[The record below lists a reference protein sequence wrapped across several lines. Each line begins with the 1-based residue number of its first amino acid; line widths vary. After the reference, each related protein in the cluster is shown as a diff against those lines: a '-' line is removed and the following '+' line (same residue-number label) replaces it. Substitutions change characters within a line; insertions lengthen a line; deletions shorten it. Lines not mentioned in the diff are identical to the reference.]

1 MLPNNLILF
10 SFFGFLFS
18 QKCLDL
24 VWNDTRLHPTLPSP
38 LDLDSYIWQFIL
50 SVNVIISWFVL
61 SPASVGEIAE
71 YAAAH
76 QQRLEDSGKPA
87 DQFTYTFCMAMNEFS
102 QSFFFFFLRRLSSLN
117 CSFIVYYKRSSVFRQ
132 LPSVDMSVPNRHAH
146 VRIGLIVRHIR
157 NAYQKRLSEKLTYFI
172 ATLLDIRTSFCAL
185 IRRQTVTMA

>member
-1 MLPNNLILF
+1 MP
-10 SFFGFLFS
+10 G
-18 QKCLDL
+18 
-24 VWNDTRLHPTLPSP
+24 PSLKWHTSPPHSPLP

-76 QQRLEDSGKPA
+76 QQRLEDSGNPA
-87 DQFTYTFCMAMNEFS
+87 DQFTYIYTFCMAMNEFS
-102 QSFFFFFLRRLSSLN
+102 QSFFFSSRRRLSSLN

-146 VRIGLIVRHIR
+146 VRIGPIVRHIR